1 MYPALGA
8 TRRGRRYALFRMSRA
23 HPPVVASAAIAL
35 ALVFLAAGS
44 AATKIYSS
52 GVLRIS
58 IRDGETIEQ
67 PINVSEAGPVWHLSV
82 SVRIDHPRAS
92 DLALALVA
100 PDGSTLALASH
111 QGGAGANFGSGA
123 RNCSGT
129 LTEFDD
135 GGDVRVSASTPPFEG
150 IIRPEERLAHLYGKQ
165 ARGRWALRITDDAP
179 GKTGTLF
186 CWRLDL
192 SRNVLE
198 IKRAGGRKVS
208 AELSYRERS
217 FSYLDVRLRILRTGR
232 PVFNGPLP
240 KAGCSGTCPYWRPA
254 LDFGRP
260 VVVRDLDRDGD
271 PEVVVDAF
279 SGGAHC
285 CFYSEIFRYV
295 PASHSY
301 SRSARYWGNAFYK
314 LIDLDHDGSPE
325 LVSADDRFAYAFT
338 SFAASFD
345 PVQVWRFHRGKLS
358 DATRSFPERVR
369 KSAKELWTEY
379 RLIRKSQFRD
389 VRGVLAAYM
398 ADKYL
403 LHEQEE
409 GWKQLDG
416 AYQRGE
422 LGRSSTQDGYPAGR
436 TYLRRLLA
444 FLRQTGY
451 AR

>member
-1 MYPALGA
+1 
-8 TRRGRRYALFRMSRA
+8 MSRA
-23 HPPVVASAAIAL
+23 HLPVVVAAAL

-52 GVLRIS
+52 GALRIP

-67 PINVSEAGPVWHLSV
+67 PINVREAGPVWHLSV
-82 SVRIDHPRAS
+82 SVRLDHPRDS

-100 PDGSTLALASH
+100 PDGSTVALASH
-111 QGGAGANFGSGA
+111 QGGAGGNFGSGS
-123 RNCSGT
+123 RNCTGT

-150 IIRPEERLAHLYGKQ
+150 ILRPEERLAHLYGKQ
-165 ARGRWALRITDDAP
+165 ARGRWALRITDDVP
-179 GKTGTLF
+179 GKAGTLF
-186 CWRLDL
+186 CWQLDL

-198 IKRAGGRKVS
+198 IKRAGGGKTR
-208 AELSYRERS
+208 AELSYRERNLD
-217 FSYLDVRLRILRTGR
+217 YRDVRLRILRRGR
-232 PVFNGPLP
+232 PIFDGPLP
-240 KAGCSGTCPYWRPA
+240 KAGCGGVCPYWRPA

-260 VVVRDLDRDGD
+260 IMVRDLDRDGE
-271 PEVVVDAF
+271 PEVIVDAF

-301 SRSARYWGNAFYK
+301 SRTARYWGNAFYK
-314 LIDLDHDGSPE
+314 LVDLDRDGSPE

-345 PVQVWRFHRGKLS
+345 PVQVSRFRRGRLI
-358 DATRSFPERVR
+358 DVTRSFPARVR
-369 KSAKELWTEY
+369 RSAKELWAQY
-379 RLIRKSQFRD
+379 KVIRKSQFPD

-403 LHEQEE
+403 LGEQKE
-409 GWKQLDG
+409 GWNQLDG
-416 AYQRGE
+416 AFRRGE

-436 TYLRRLLA
+436 AYLRRLRI

-451 AR
+451 TG